1 MISAEYKNLLESIN
15 GQGNFGKRKNLPKFL
30 EDIINQYNPQ
40 SILDFGCGV
49 GSLVHTLKT
58 KYPQKNIQGYD
69 PGNINFVDQFENQT
83 FDLIISTDVLEHI
96 EPEFLIDTLKFLK
109 SKSNRF
115 YHLIALAPS
124 SVILPDGRNAHLIL
138 ESTDWW
144 RKKFIELGYT
154 INFERHMNHTK
165 DNRVVN
171 KYFISGYY

>member
-1 MISAEYKNLLESIN
+1 MISEIYKHQLEQIN
-15 GQGNFGKRKNLPKFL
+15 GKENFGKRKNLPKFL
-30 EDIINQYNPQ
+30 EDIINQYNPR

-69 PGNINFVDQFENQT
+69 PGNVNFPDRFENET
-83 FDLIISTDVLEHI
+83 FDLVISTDVLEHI
-96 EPEFLIDTLKFLK
+96 EPEFLIETLRFLK

-124 SVILPDGRNAHLIL
+124 RVTLPDGRNAHLIL

-144 RKKFIELGYT
+144 KNKFTELGYT
-154 INFERHMNHTK
+154 INFERHMNHKK
-165 DNRVVN
+165 DNRLVN
-171 KYFISGYY
+171 KYFISGYC

>member
-1 MISAEYKNLLESIN
+1 MISAEYKNVLENIN

-69 PGNINFVDQFENQT
+69 PGNINFADRFENQT
-83 FDLIISTDVLEHI
+83 FDLIISTDVLEHV

-124 SVILPDGRNAHLIL
+124 RVLLPDGRNAHLIL
-138 ESTDWW
+138 ESTAWW
-144 RKKFIELGYT
+144 KKQFIELGYT
-154 INFERHMNHTK
+154 INFESHMNHKK

>member
-1 MISAEYKNLLESIN
+1 MISSEYQSVLESIN
-15 GQGNFGKRKNLPKFL
+15 GLENFGKRKNLPRYL
-30 EDIINQYNPQ
+30 ETIIDKCNPT
-40 SILDFGCGV
+40 SILDFGCGT
-49 GSLVHTLKT
+49 GSLVHTLAL

-69 PGNINFVDQFENQT
+69 PGNINFAHQFENQT

-96 EPEFLIDTLKFLK
+96 EPEFLIDTLRFLK

-124 SVILPDGRNAHLIL
+124 RVILPDGRNAHLIL

-144 RKKFIELGYT
+144 KKKFVDLGYT
-154 INFERHMNHTK
+154 INFEKHMNHKK